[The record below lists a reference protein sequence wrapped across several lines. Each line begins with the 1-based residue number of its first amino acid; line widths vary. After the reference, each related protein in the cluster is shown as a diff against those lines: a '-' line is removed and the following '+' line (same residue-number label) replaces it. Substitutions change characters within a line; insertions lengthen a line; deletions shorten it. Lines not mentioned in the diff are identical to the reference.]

1 MNKTFTFY
9 LMSNTGTPVRQL
21 TVSRKLFWSALFMVT
36 LALAL
41 AATGLYDYLQLR
53 KAFSNSL
60 ALNYQNSSQGRTIV
74 DQRSQLQRFAK
85 EIDTLKS
92 RLVTLNTFEKKIR
105 IIANI
110 ENPEESSGLF
120 GMGGSAPDDLD
131 PKIPLTKKHNS
142 LIREMHHQADQ
153 LNSAS
158 VNQAAGFESL
168 LQYLETQVDLLA
180 STPSIRPVSGWITSR
195 FSHRISPFTGR
206 REFHKALD
214 IANRI
219 KTPIIAPADGKV
231 SFVGKR
237 WLMGNVVEIN
247 HGHGFLTRYAHLE
260 ASKKKKGDRVKRG
273 ETIALMGNSG
283 RSTGPHLHY
292 QIFLNGLPV
301 NPEKYIIN

>member
-21 TVSRKLFWSALFMVT
+21 TVSRKFFWSALFMVT
-36 LALAL
+36 LVLAL

-53 KAFSNSL
+53 KAFSNNL
-60 ALNYQNSSQGRTIV
+60 ALTSQNSSQGRTIV

-85 EIDTLKS
+85 EIDSLKS
-92 RLVTLNTFEKKIR
+92 RLVTLNSFEKKIR

-110 ENPEESSGLF
+110 ENPEENSGLF
-120 GMGGSAPDDLD
+120 GMGGSVPDDLD
-131 PKIPLTKKHNS
+131 PKIPLTEKHNS

-158 VNQAAGFESL
+158 VNQEAGFESL

-206 REFHKALD
+206 REFHNALD
-214 IANRI
+214 IANRL

-237 WLMGNVVEIN
+237 WLMGNVIEIN
-247 HGHGFLTRYAHLE
+247 HGHGFLTRYAHLDL
-260 ASKKKKGDRVKRG
+260 SKKKKGERVKRG
-273 ETIALMGNSG
+273 ETIALMGNTG

-292 QIFLNGLPV
+292 QIYLNGLPV

>member
-9 LMSNTGTPVRQL
+9 LLSNTEAPVRQL
-21 TVSRKLFWSALFMVT
+21 TVSRRFFWSAFFLVT
-36 LALAL
+36 LTLAV
-41 AATGLYDYLQLR
+41 AGAGLYDYLQIR
-53 KAFSNSL
+53 KAFRNTL
-60 ALNYQNSSQGRTIV
+60 MLTAQNNTQNRTIA

-110 ENPEESSGLF
+110 ENAEDNSGLF
-120 GMGGSAPDDLD
+120 GMGGDIPDDLD
-131 PKIPLTKKHNS
+131 PKIPLTEKHNS

-168 LQYLETQVDLLA
+168 LKYLETQVDLLA
-180 STPSIRPVSGWITSR
+180 STPSIRPANGWVTST

-206 REFHKALD
+206 REFHNALD

-219 KTPIIAPADGKV
+219 RTPIIAPANGKV
-231 SFVGKR
+231 SFAGQR
-237 WLMGNVVEIN
+237 WLRGNVLEID
-247 HGHGFLTRYAHLE
+247 HGHGFVTRYAHLDTF
-260 ASKKKKGDRVKRG
+260 KKKKGDRVKRA
-273 ETIALMGNSG
+273 ETIALMGNTG

-292 QIFLNGLPV
+292 QVYLNGIPV

>member
-9 LMSNTGTPVRQL
+9 LMSNTGAPVRQL
-21 TVSRKLFWSALFMVT
+21 TVSRKFFWSALFVVT
-36 LALAL
+36 LALVL
-41 AATGLYDYLQLR
+41 AATGLYDYLQIR
-53 KAFSNSL
+53 KAYSNTL
-60 ALNYQNSSQGRTIV
+60 ALTAQNSAQNRTIAG
-74 DQRSQLQRFAK
+74 QRSQLQRFAK
-85 EIDTLKS
+85 EIDTFKS
-92 RLVTLNTFEKKIR
+92 RLVTLNTFEQKIR

-110 ENPEESSGLF
+110 ENSEENSGLF

-131 PKIPLTKKHNS
+131 PKIPLTEKHNS

-158 VNQAAGFESL
+158 VNQEAGFESL
-168 LQYLETQVDLLA
+168 LKYLETQVDLLA
-180 STPSIRPVSGWITSR
+180 STPSIRPAGGWVTSR

-206 REFHKALD
+206 REFHSALD

-231 SFVGKR
+231 SFAGRR
-237 WLMGNVVEIN
+237 WLLGNVLEIN

-260 ASKKKKGDRVKRG
+260 AFKKKKGDRVKRG
-273 ETIALMGNSG
+273 ETIALMGNTG
-283 RSTGPHLHY
+283 RSTGPHVHY
-292 QIFLNGLPV
+292 QIKLNGVPV